1 MTAPLASLSGRRPRP
16 ARRPH
21 APRVVAAGLVI
32 LVALSLAACG
42 GAAQDGGVVSLVNPS
57 ASPDASSSPA
67 SSIDP
72 EEAMLAFTK
81 CMKEHGVDIQ
91 VATITG
97 DAGGPVGGVQIGGP
111 DAGTEV
117 QPATGE
123 FDPKAMEEADKACRD
138 LLPAG
143 GMLGDPNATMDPA
156 LADQLLKF
164 AQCMR
169 DHDVDFPDPQLS
181 SGGVG
186 GGVMVQVGGGGDGAI
201 DPTSKVFQDAQA
213 ACGSELP
220 GGAPFVVGGSSS
232 GGSGPAIEVTP

>member
-1 MTAPLASLSGRRPRP
+1 MNLQLPILGRTGAPAAAFALAMAVG
-16 ARRPH
+16 
-21 APRVVAAGLVI
+21 V
-32 LVALSLAACG
+32 AACG
-42 GAAQDGGVVSLVNPS
+42 GAASNDGGVVSLASPSAAPGGSAAPS
-57 ASPDASSSPA
+57 ASV
-67 SSIDP
+67 DP
-72 EEAMLAFTK
+72 EEAMLAFQE

-91 VATITG
+91 VAQIADG
-97 DAGGPVGGVQIGGP
+97 SSGGVSIGGGP

-117 QPATGE
+117 QPATGA

-169 DHDVDFPDPQLS
+169 DHDVDFPDPQFS
-181 SGGVG
+181 G
-186 GGVMVQVGGGGDGAI
+186 GGVMIQVGGGEAGAI
-201 DPTSKVFQDAQA
+201 DPASKVFQDAQA
-213 ACGSELP
+213 ACGKELP

-232 GGSGPAIEVTP
+232 SAAGGPGVEVKP